1 MGHIAEGVRRLSVE
15 VKAVAA
21 GAGDTGMAQ
30 QMGLG
35 GVFVRKSSGLIRTAG
50 SLDIFI
56 YNLGLISVGIA
67 IAFNQYY
74 GPALYP
80 GAEVISSTFIA
91 GAGMVFIGLSFYF
104 WSIIFPRSGG
114 NYVYLSRSI
123 GPMFA
128 LPLSFLEN
136 VVELFYSALAAFL
149 LVTVGIGAGLGSVGL
164 ITKSD
169 ALVNAGNWVDSP
181 WGIFI
186 VGTLALI
193 IFGGIPIFGM
203 RRFFWFQK
211 VMMTIAV
218 GGLVITAIV
227 LVTTDQTTFANNFKQ
242 ITGLDYNGVIAAAHK
257 TGYQFGGYTASATV
271 AFMVWPLLAF
281 LGGILSIGIGG
292 EIKHV
297 TRAQFVGMV
306 GAVVAAA
313 VAIAIVSG
321 LANRTFGYEFQGAL
335 VFNATAD
342 PKNSTPVA
350 PWVTLLASIAAN
362 NPIIAVIVS
371 LTFLAWIYFWIPAEL
386 IYTQRSFLAW
396 SFDRMAP
403 EGLSYVSPRFHTPVV
418 AIIITIV
425 VAIAFLAVI
434 AFTTLG
440 SLVFIMGIYLSY
452 GVSMVMGIFFPYLRP
467 QMFDASAA
475 ARFKLGS
482 IPVMSIVSALGAAFF
497 AWALWLL
504 WNDSI
509 AAGHNP
515 TVLATLGG
523 ALALGVILYAVMYV
537 LRRSQGIKVELA
549 FKEIPIE

>member
-1 MGHIAEGVRRLSVE
+1 
-15 VKAVAA
+15 VKEVAA
-21 GAGDTGMAQ
+21 GDSGIAQ
-30 QMGLG
+30 QIGLG

-74 GPALYP
+74 GPGFYP
-80 GAEVISSTFIA
+80 GAELISSTVIA
-91 GAGMVFIGLSFYF
+91 GIGMVFISLSFYF

-149 LVTVGIGAGLGSVGL
+149 LATVGVGAGLGSVGL

-169 ALVNAGNWVDSP
+169 TLISAGNWVDSP

-186 VGTLALI
+186 VGSLAVI

-211 VMMTIAV
+211 LMMVVAV
-218 GGLVITAIV
+218 GGLIITAVV
-227 LVTTDQTTFANNFKQ
+227 LISTDQQTFANNFKSV
-242 ITGLDYNGVIAAAHK
+242 TGLDYNTVIAAAHK
-257 TGYQFGGYTASATV
+257 KGYQFSGYTLSATA
-271 AFMVWPLLAF
+271 AFMVWPLLAY

-297 TRAQFVGMV
+297 SRAQFVGMV
-306 GAVVAAA
+306 GAVAAAA
-313 VAIAIVSG
+313 VSIAVVSA
-321 LANRTFGYEFQGAL
+321 LANRSFGYEFQGAL
-335 VFNATAD
+335 VFNLTAD
-342 PKNSTPVA
+342 PKNSTPIA

-362 NPIIAVIVS
+362 NPAIAVIIA
-371 LTFLAWIYFWIPAEL
+371 LTFAAWIYFWIPAEL
-386 IYTQRSFLAW
+386 IYPQRAMLAW
-396 SFDRMAP
+396 SFDRVAP
-403 EGLSYVSPRFHTPVV
+403 AGLSYVSPRFHTPL
-418 AIIITIV
+418 
-425 VAIAFLAVI
+425 VAIAISLVVTVGFIWVI

-440 SLVFIMGIYLSY
+440 SLVFIMGIYLTY
-452 GVSMVMGIFFPYLRP
+452 GVSMVMGIIFPYIRP
-467 QMFDASAA
+467 QMFNNSVA
-475 ARFKLGS
+475 ARYKVGS
-482 IPVMSIVSALGAAFF
+482 VPVMSIVSAIGAAFF
-497 AWALWLL
+497 VWALWLL
-504 WNDSI
+504 WNDPI
-509 AAGHNP
+509 AAGHDP
-515 TVLATLGG
+515 KVLATLGG
-523 ALALGVILYAVMYV
+523 TLALGVVLYVVMYF
-537 LRRSQGIKVELA
+537 LRRSQGIRIELA